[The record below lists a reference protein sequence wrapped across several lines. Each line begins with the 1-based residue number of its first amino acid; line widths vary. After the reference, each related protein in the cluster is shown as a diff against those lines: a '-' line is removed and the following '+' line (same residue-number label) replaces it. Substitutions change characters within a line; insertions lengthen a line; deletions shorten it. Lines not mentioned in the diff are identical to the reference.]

1 MGKILKVKDIAKQYG
16 VPAKSV
22 IEELAGQGIEAN
34 DAENSVIP
42 DDMIE
47 LVEMYFA
54 DLYDQDSEP
63 AAAADKKPAK
73 KGGKKPPAGRREE
86 HGGDRGK
93 GSPHKGGG
101 RSRPQFLP
109 HVPRAGRSRCL
120 RRSSSRRWPKRSARS
135 RMNSSPTSSSS
146 ANSPASISR
155 SARRTRGS
163 SAPPT
168 ATSSKSA
175 PRRNRLRRRRPPPSR
190 SRRTTRP
197 T

>member
-93 GSPHKGGG
+93 GSPHKGG
-101 RSRPQFLP
+101 RPQP
-109 HVPRAGRSRCL
+109 AAVS
-120 RRSSSRRWPKRSARS
+120 SARAAGGKV
-135 RMNSSPTSSSS
+135 TL
-146 ANSPASISR
+146 PA
-155 SARRTRGS
+155 
-163 SAPPT
+163 P
-168 ATSSKSA
+168 
-175 PRRNRLRRRRPPPSR
+175 
-190 SRRTTRP
+190 
-197 T
+197 

>member
-63 AAAADKKPAK
+63 AAAARQETGQKRRQET
-73 KGGKKPPAGRREE
+73 AGRAQ
-86 HGGDRGK
+86 
-93 GSPHKGGG
+93 G
-101 RSRPQFLP
+101 RARRRPRQ
-109 HVPRAGRSRCL
+109 RQSAQGRTAAAGRSLIRTC
-120 RRSSSRRWPKRSARS
+120 RRAESHAACADHRQGAGRSGRQEAE
-135 RMNSSPTSSSS
+135 
-146 ANSPASISR
+146 
-155 SARRTRGS
+155 
-163 SAPPT
+163 
-168 ATSSKSA
+168 
-175 PRRNRLRRRRPPPSR
+175 
-190 SRRTTRP
+190 
-197 T
+197 

>member
-22 IEELAGQGIEAN
+22 IEELAGQGIEAD

-73 KGGKKPPAGRREE
+73 KGGKKLSYEE
-86 HGGDRGK
+86 RLLKSIMEVVKYMTKFDYVNDTTDRLTEMYNSLK
-93 GSPHKGGG
+93 GHRQLSTWGVLY
-101 RSRPQFLP
+101 R
-109 HVPRAGRSRCL
+109 VPREVEQSLDSMTDEQITDFVCQ
-120 RRSSSRRWPKRSARS
+120 
-135 RMNSSPTSSSS
+135 
-146 ANSPASISR
+146 I
-155 SARRTRGS
+155 
-163 SAPPT
+163 
-168 ATSSKSA
+168 
-175 PRRNRLRRRRPPPSR
+175 
-190 SRRTTRP
+190 
-197 T
+197 